1 MFYERDDYF
10 NKNTSSTGIIN
21 LVNVIY
27 DDEFVQI
34 INKLSNSIKSYFKI
48 TKKTIGEM
56 NESLLNINNDSLFTK
71 CVINDISMND
81 SISKIES
88 LLERIEFIL

>member
-1 MFYERDDYF
+1 MKKENNYVLG
-10 NKNTSSTGIIN
+10 TW
-21 LVNVIY
+21 VIE
-27 DDEFVQI
+27 DCVCWM
-34 INKLSNSIKSYFKI
+34 INKVSSSIKSYFKI

-56 NESLLNINNDSLFTK
+56 NESLLNINNDSLFNK

-88 LLERIEFIL
+88 LLERIESILKKRKYW